1 MKKIFLLLF
10 SISLI
15 NSCSSG
21 SEEPPPP
28 PIKYTLTT
36 VANPSEAG
44 TYYYQC
50 SAHSG
55 MVGTITIE

>member
-10 SISLI
+10 GISLI

-36 VANPSEAG
+36 VANPS
-44 TYYYQC
+44 
-50 SAHSG
+50 SANSG